1 MSALLAAL
9 ARSLTTHWKRGL
21 AGLVV
26 TIVVVGVAIGSQ
38 SGTAAQDFSIP
49 GTESQKAIDL
59 LQTKF
64 PAASGAQSQ
73 VVFTTSDGKLT
84 DAKQKAGVDRSLAA
98 LRDLPGV
105 TAVPD
110 PLAEGGAVSKDG
122 RTAFTTVQ
130 YDTPSI
136 DLETKDAEAFEK
148 AALAGEQGG
157 AVHVEMRGEV
167 ADLAAQ
173 QDAPVGELVGIAI
186 AIILLTVLF
195 RSLAAML
202 VTLVG
207 ALIGVVLSQ
216 LILQA
221 VKGPLGIP
229 DFATTIAVMLGLGA
243 GIDYALL
250 IFSRFR
256 EQLAAGDTAPEAAAR
271 ANATSGTSVVAAG
284 LIVMVAIAGLLAV
297 GIPLVGKMGV
307 GAAIAVAAVVV
318 SSIAVL
324 PIFAGALARWL
335 HPKDPAHVA
344 KSEGFERWGRILVRR
359 PWVPVIAGGLVLIV
373 LAVPFTDMRLGQPDD
388 GNTPV
393 GDTRRSAY
401 DELSRA
407 FGPGFNGP
415 LLLAIG
421 HPGDGKLDQA
431 SIDSLRATLTKTPGV
446 DTVAKPALNKA
457 GDAAILN
464 VTPTTSPQDAATSKL
479 VENLRDTVIPRA
491 TQDSDLQVYV
501 GGQTA
506 GFEDF
511 SDKIASRLPVFI
523 AIVIGLSIILLIAVF
538 RSIWVPLASALFNLL
553 SIGAAYGVVV
563 AVFQWGWGASLLG
576 VDGDT
581 PIISFV
587 PLFMFAILFG
597 LSMDYNVFL
606 LSRIREAYFEGD
618 NPKDSVVH
626 GLSRIAKVIL
636 VAGLIMASVFLAFIS
651 GGDVVIKMFGL
662 GLGVAILI
670 DVLVVRMIVSPALM
684 AILGDKAW
692 WMPAW
697 LDRVMPNV
705 SLEGGHDDRAA
716 RVNERAEVTA

>member
-1 MSALLAAL
+1 MSSLLAAI
-9 ARSLTTHWKRGL
+9 ARSLATHWKRGL
-21 AGLVV
+21 AGLVL
-26 TIVVVGVAIGSQ
+26 TIVVVGAIIGSQ
-38 SGTAAQDFSIP
+38 SGSAPQDFSIP

-59 LQTKF
+59 LEAKF
-64 PAASGAQSQ
+64 PQAAGASSQ
-73 VVFTTSDGKLT
+73 VVFTTDSGKLS
-84 DAKQKAGVDRSLAA
+84 DPAQKAQVAKSIQA
-98 LRDLPGV
+98 LQKLPDVSG
-105 TAVPD
+105 VPD
-110 PLAEGGAVSKDG
+110 PLAEGGAVSEDG

-130 YDTPSI
+130 YDRQSV
-136 DLETKDAEAFEK
+136 DMETDDGKAFEK
-148 AALAGEQGG
+148 AARAGEGDGVSVQ
-157 AVHVEMRGEV
+157 VRGEV

-173 QDAPVGELVGIAI
+173 QDAPVGELVGVAI
-186 AIILLTVLF
+186 AIVLLTLLF
-195 RSLAAML
+195 RSLAAMF

-207 ALIGVVLSQ
+207 ALVGVVLSQ
-216 LILQA
+216 MILQA
-221 VKGPLGIP
+221 VKGPIGIP

-297 GIPLVGKMGV
+297 GIPLIGKMGV
-307 GAAIAVAAVVV
+307 GSAIAVAAVVV
-318 SSIAVL
+318 SSITVL
-324 PIFAGALARWL
+324 PIFAGALAKRL
-335 HPKDPAHVA
+335 QPKDPAHVA
-344 KSEGFERWGRILVRR
+344 RSERFESWGRRIVRR
-359 PWVPVIAGGLVLIV
+359 P
-373 LAVPFTDMRLGQPDD
+373 AVPLAIGGIALIILAIPFTSMRLGQPDD

-415 LLLAIG
+415 LLLAIDNQEG
-421 HPGDGKLDQA
+421 GALDKAKLTALGDDLAKA
-431 SIDSLRATLTKTPGV
+431 PGV
-446 DTVAKPALNKA
+446 AAVAPASLNEG
-457 GDAAILN
+457 GDAAILT
-464 VTPTTSPQDAATSKL
+464 VTPTTSPQDAATSDL
-479 VENLRDTVIPRA
+479 VDRLRSDAIPAA
-491 TQDSDLQVYV
+491 TEGSGLNVYV

-511 SDKIASRLPVFI
+511 SNKISSRLPVFI
-523 AIVIGLSIILLIAVF
+523 AIVIGLSILLLMAVF
-538 RSIWVPLASALFNLL
+538 RSIWVPLASAVFNLL
-553 SIGAAYGVVV
+553 SIGAAYGVIV

-576 VDGDT
+576 VDSDT

-587 PLFMFAILFG
+587 PIMMFAILFG

-618 NPKDSVVH
+618 SPSESVVH

-651 GGDVVIKMFGL
+651 GPDVIIKMFGL

-670 DVLVVRMIVSPALM
+670 DVLIVRMVVSPALM
-684 AILGDKAW
+684 AVLGDRAW
-692 WMPAW
+692 WIPGW
-697 LDRVMPNV
+697 LDRLLPNV
-705 SLEGGHDDRAA
+705 SLEGGHDDRAE
-716 RVNERAEVTA
+716 RVSEREKVAA

>member
-1 MSALLAAL
+1 
-9 ARSLTTHWKRGL
+9 
-21 AGLVV
+21 
-26 TIVVVGVAIGSQ
+26 
-38 SGTAAQDFSIP
+38 
-49 GTESQKAIDL
+49 
-59 LQTKF
+59 
-64 PAASGAQSQ
+64 
-73 VVFTTSDGKLT
+73 
-84 DAKQKAGVDRSLAA
+84 
-98 LRDLPGV
+98 
-105 TAVPD
+105 VPD
-110 PLAEGGAVSKDG
+110 PLAEGGAISANG

-136 DLETKDAEAFEK
+136 DLKTEDADAFEK
-148 AALAGEQGG
+148 AARTGEQGG
-157 AVHVEMRGEV
+157 AVNVEMRGEV

-186 AIILLTVLF
+186 AIILLTLLF

-202 VTLVG
+202 VTLLG
-207 ALIGVVLSQ
+207 ALIGVALSQ
-216 LILQA
+216 MILQA

-256 EQLAAGDTAPEAAAR
+256 EQLAAGDTAPEASAR

-324 PIFAGALARWL
+324 PIFAGALAKRL

-344 KSEGFERWGRILVRR
+344 RSEGFERWGRRLVRR
-359 PWVPVIAGGLVLIV
+359 PWIPVVAGGLVLIV
-373 LAVPFTDMRLGQPDD
+373 LSIPFTDMRLGQPDD
-388 GNTPV
+388 GNTPA

-421 HPGDGKLDQA
+421 QQGDGKLDQA
-431 SIDSLRATLTKTPGV
+431 SLDSLRTTLSKAPGV
-446 DTVAKPALNKA
+446 KTAAEPALNKA
-457 GDAAILN
+457 GDAAILT

-479 VENLRDTVIPRA
+479 VERLRDTVIPRA

-538 RSIWVPLASALFNLL
+538 RSIWVPLASAVFNLL
-553 SIGAAYGVVV
+553 SIGAAYGVTV

-576 VDGDT
+576 ADADT

-618 NPKDSVVH
+618 SPKESVVH

-670 DVLVVRMIVSPALM
+670 DVLIVRMIVSPALM
-684 AILGDKAW
+684 AVLGDRAW
-692 WMPAW
+692 WMPKW

-705 SLEGGHDDRAA
+705 SLEGGHEDREERVSERLAA
-716 RVNERAEVTA
+716 